1 MAEACEFLTTRRIA
15 VVTGGNKG
23 IGLEICRQLA
33 SEGVKVVLT
42 ARDERRGLEAVEKLI
57 KESDVSD
64 NVVFHRLDVTDP
76 VTIASLASYVK
87 THFGKLDILVNNAA
101 IPGIIMNYD
110 NLSKA
115 VEQSGDWLSDSAR
128 IINVSSYLG
137 SLKLISN
144 EWAKGVL
151 SDIDN
156 LTEERIA
163 EVLNEFLKDFKE
175 GGLKTKGWPTYIGA
189 TAYSVTKAAMN
200 AYSRIL
206 AKNNPGFCVTCAAP
220 GFVKT
225 DITGNNGMLTAAEG
239 AENVVRLAFLSNAE
253 SSGLFFNCKEVADF

>member
-33 SEGVKVVLT
+33 SKGVKVVLT
-42 ARDERRGLEAVEKLI
+42 ARDETKGLEAVEKLI

-64 NVVFHRLDVTDP
+64 NVVFHRLDVADP
-76 VTIASLASYVK
+76 VSIASLAAYIR

-101 IPGIIMNYD
+101 ILGIIVNYD
-110 NLSKA
+110 HLSKA
-115 VEQSGDWLSDSAR
+115 VEQLGNWLSDSAR
-128 IINVSSYLG
+128 IVNVSSGLG

-156 LTEERIA
+156 LTEERI
-163 EVLNEFLKDFKE
+163 EQVFNELLKDVKE
-175 GGLKTKGWPTYIGA
+175 GRLKTKGWPTYIGA
-189 TAYSVTKAAMN
+189 TAYSVSKAAMN
-200 AYSRIL
+200 AYTRIL
-206 AKNNPGFCVTCAAP
+206 AKKNPGFCVTCVAP

-225 DITGNNGMLTAAEG
+225 DITGNNGMLAAAEG
-239 AENVVRLAFLSNAE
+239 AENVVRVALLPNAE
-253 SSGLFFNCKEVADF
+253 SSGLFFNCKEISDF